1 MTWNVTFADSATFDC
16 GALTEQ
22 EPFSS
27 KMEPVIHVLET
38 DHSRLLNRDAP
49 DQHPM
54 GAITGLGTS
63 LGAKVSAGDALTNLE
78 IEALLGGI

>member
-1 MTWNVTFADSATFDC
+1 MQAQFVNAASFTAEMGQPSQGFDT
-16 GALTEQ
+16 GLQQSVRIVEN
-22 EPFSS
+22 
-27 KMEPVIHVLET
+27 
-38 DHSRLLNRDAP
+38 DHAKLRNRELP

-54 GAITGLGTS
+54 GAITGLDTS